1 MCVPRWYRYYYVYR
15 DLVSL
20 KSLYTNWTR
29 IVWNWSN
36 WIYRLTA
43 HLALH
48 QPHLR
53 GAVSV
58 QRVRARVRMYVVY
71 DAVVPWSFL
80 LNTGAVRTRPAAPRR
95 CPARHCALCPVS
107 ADRGWA
113 AVRRWAR
120 SPICSQRCR
129 PRSVGACRTARR
141 ACHLQ
146 RRVGGYLN
154 TMVFCRV
161 YLLSDKIN
169 RALTNSY
176 PFVWITC
183 AHLDLA
189 TPWYSK
195 FCKISLKSL
204 RYDHDLFRLML
215 SCPLSQNA
223 SIFGRFLYVSAM
235 IRRNQFCIKGSSAT
249 NRVAPKYRASSTC
262 QADFN
267 GFLEYTNFPSTCI
280 ISMILWPFRA
290 LFERQT
296 LVRCKRGL

>member
-1 MCVPRWYRYYYVYR
+1 MCVCACVVGVCVPRWYRYYYVYR
-15 DLVSL
+15 VLVSL

-71 DAVVPWSFL
+71 DVVVPWSFL

-146 RRVGGYLN
+146 RRVGGYSNTMFFFVEFTYYLILDGGEQFIVNGILPISLN
-154 TMVFCRV
+154 TFFRESIWTHC
-161 YLLSDKIN
+161 D
-169 RALTNSY
+169 
-176 PFVWITC
+176 
-183 AHLDLA
+183 
-189 TPWYSK
+189 TPMIFSGW
-195 FCKISLKSL
+195 C
-204 RYDHDLFRLML
+204 
-215 SCPLSQNA
+215 CPVPCHKMHQ
-223 SIFGRFLYVSAM
+223 
-235 IRRNQFCIKGSSAT
+235 
-249 NRVAPKYRASSTC
+249 
-262 QADFN
+262 
-267 GFLEYTNFPSTCI
+267 
-280 ISMILWPFRA
+280 
-290 LFERQT
+290 
-296 LVRCKRGL
+296 